1 MESLF
6 VSPWILLAYAVY
18 LLVQSIVQVIN
29 ARSVGKK
36 ISSLSLCGTCAKP
49 VFNGEEHNCNL
60 NQEELQLL
68 TQFVA
73 LLKSHKES
81 DNG

>member
-1 MESLF
+1 MELMT
-6 VSPWILLAYAVY
+6 VNPWFLLAYAVY
-18 LLVQSIVQVIN
+18 LIVQCIVQVIN

-49 VFNGEEHNCNL
+49 VVDGDAHDCAL
-60 NQEELQLL
+60 SDDELQAL

-73 LLKSHKES
+73 LLKSHKAG
-81 DNG
+81 DN